1 MSSHLLIIFFS
12 SFIAFVITIYLSPI
26 FIKILQKL
34 KLNKNIRE
42 KDSTWRVA
50 EIFRALHLKKKWTPT
65 MWWVLIWWTVLFV
78 ILISRALAFYWII
91 PESLLDRW
99 EVYLPL
105 FTLITMWILWAID
118 DYLNIIESKNKWL
131 AIKPKAFFIMLF
143 WILWG
148 LWFYYKLWYSS
159 IYIPFFWDLEIW
171 IWYIPLFVFI
181 IFSSSNAVNVTDW
194 LDWLASWLLI
204 LAFTAFWILAYFK
217 WLFTLAIFCWVI
229 VGSLMAFLWNNIPP
243 AKFYMWD
250 TGSLSLWATLWVIAM
265 MIDSVFALPIIW
277 WVFVIEALSVI
288 IQITSKKLRNWKKVF
303 KIAPIHHHFEACW
316 WQESQVVMRF
326 WIIWGFLSLIWL
338 VIGFV
343 NI

>member
-148 LWFYYKLWYSS
+148 LWFYYKLWSHSQSHHLWS
-159 IYIPFFWDLEIW
+159 IFPQTSLR
-171 IWYIPLFVFI
+171 
-181 IFSSSNAVNVTDW
+181 
-194 LDWLASWLLI
+194 I
-204 LAFTAFWILAYFK
+204 L
-217 WLFTLAIFCWVI
+217 
-229 VGSLMAFLWNNIPP
+229 
-243 AKFYMWD
+243 
-250 TGSLSLWATLWVIAM
+250 
-265 MIDSVFALPIIW
+265 
-277 WVFVIEALSVI
+277 
-288 IQITSKKLRNWKKVF
+288 
-303 KIAPIHHHFEACW
+303 
-316 WQESQVVMRF
+316 
-326 WIIWGFLSLIWL
+326 
-338 VIGFV
+338 
-343 NI
+343 